1 MRQRLDRRLRILRGK
16 RELRLHPERLRAQDA
31 AVRTKAERR
40 VRTWLRQG
48 RPVLL
53 LTPRWSAPTRFLD
66 DIQLDLAV
74 GEPKVVARSLSI
86 APLGGRPLH
95 ESWGWLLKALTE
107 FLGIDLRGSAAQA
120 ISRQGFRA
128 VIGQILDRSLA
139 LKPHALLIH
148 SAEHLPMEAR
158 EDFITAYQ
166 EHAAAAGGRRRFTPL
181 IASSVEGPTFEI
193 EGAARLVLPD
203 FGHGEAIEAL
213 AEFVGAAELSRLER
227 ILEFVG
233 GVPALI
239 EQVGSDAERSNR
251 LLGDRE
257 SIWRALGNLADE
269 LRGAVAIADGV
280 DGLAQRI
287 DELARGSAQ
296 FDERVDP
303 FLLRAGLAERL
314 PSARIGLRAPLFAD
328 VPAGR

>member
-1 MRQRLDRRLRILRGK
+1 MPQRLDRRLRILRGK
-16 RELRLHPERLRAQDA
+16 RTLRLYPERLRAQEA

-48 RPVLL
+48 RPVVL

-74 GEPKVVARSLSI
+74 GAPRVVARALSI
-86 APLGGRPLH
+86 APLGGRPLY
-95 ESWGWLLKALTE
+95 ESWGWLIKALTE
-107 FLGIDLRGSAAQA
+107 FLGIDLGATAAQA
-120 ISRQGFRA
+120 VNRQGFRA

-158 EDFITAYQ
+158 EDFIAAYQ
-166 EHAAAAGGRRRFTPL
+166 EHAASAGSRRRFTPL

-193 EGAARLVLPD
+193 EGASRLVLPD
-203 FGHGEAIEAL
+203 FAHGEAIEAL
-213 AEFVGAAELSRLER
+213 AEFVGASELARLER
-227 ILEFVG
+227 VLEFVG

-239 EQVGSDAERSNR
+239 EQIGADAERSNR

-257 SIWRALGNLADE
+257 SIWRALGALGDE

-287 DELARGSAQ
+287 EQLARGSEVL
-296 FDERVDP
+296 DERVDT

-314 PSARIGLRAPLFAD
+314 ASSRVGLRAPLFAD

>member
-16 RELRLHPERLRAQDA
+16 RNLRLYPERLSAQDA

-53 LTPRWSAPTRFLD
+53 FTPRWSAPTRFLD

-74 GEPKVVARSLSI
+74 GEPKVIARALSI

-107 FLGIDLRGSAAQA
+107 FLGIDVGATAAQA
-120 ISRQGFRA
+120 VSRQGFRA
-128 VIGQILDRSLA
+128 VIGKILDRSLA

-148 SAEHLPMEAR
+148 SAEHLPLEAR
-158 EDFITAYQ
+158 EDFLAAYQ
-166 EHAAAAGGRRRFTPL
+166 EHAVTAGRRRKFTPL
-181 IASSVEGPTFEI
+181 FASSVEGPNFDI
-193 EGAARLVLPD
+193 EGAGRLTLPD
-203 FGHGEAIEAL
+203 FARHEAIEAL

-227 ILEFVG
+227 VIEFVG

-239 EQVGSDAERSNR
+239 EQIGSDAERSNR
-251 LLGDRE
+251 IMGDRE
-257 SIWRALGNLADE
+257 SIWRALGPLGDE

-280 DGLAQRI
+280 EGLAQRI
-287 DELARGSAQ
+287 DQLARGTDV

-314 PSARIGLRAPLFAD
+314 PSSRVGLRAPLFAD

>member
-16 RELRLHPERLRAQDA
+16 RTLRLDPERLRAQDV

-48 RPVLL
+48 RPVVL

-66 DIQLDLAV
+66 DIQLDLAI
-74 GEPKVVARSLSI
+74 GQPSVVARALSI

-95 ESWGWLLKALTE
+95 ESWGWLVKALTE
-107 FLGIDLRGSAAQA
+107 FLGIDVGATVAQA
-120 ISRQGFRA
+120 VSRQGFRA
-128 VIGQILDRSLA
+128 VIGQILERSLA

-158 EDFITAYQ
+158 EDFLAAY
-166 EHAAAAGGRRRFTPL
+166 ESHAAAAGSRRRFTPL
-181 IASSVEGPTFEI
+181 IASSFDGPTFQI
-193 EGAARLVLPD
+193 EGAGHLVLPD
-203 FGHGEAIEAL
+203 FAHDEAIEAL
-213 AEFVGAAELSRLER
+213 AEYVGAAELARLER
-227 ILEFVG
+227 IVEWVG

-251 LLGDRE
+251 ILGDRE
-257 SIWRALGNLADE
+257 SIWRALGNLGDE
-269 LRGAVAIADGV
+269 LRSAVSIADGV
-280 DGLAQRI
+280 DGLTQRI
-287 DELARGSAQ
+287 EQLAKGSDAY
-296 FDERVDP
+296 DERIDG
-303 FLLRAGLAERL
+303 FLLRAGLAERQ
-314 PSARIGLRAPLFAD
+314 PAARIGLRAPLFAD